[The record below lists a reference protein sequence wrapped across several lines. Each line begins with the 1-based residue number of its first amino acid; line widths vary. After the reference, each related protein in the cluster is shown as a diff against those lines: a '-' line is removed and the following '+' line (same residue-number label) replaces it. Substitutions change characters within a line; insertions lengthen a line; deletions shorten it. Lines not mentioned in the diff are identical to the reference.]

1 MAAANVRRKCRDQRA
16 GLQAGGAASQK
27 KVLAYK
33 PLCTYMYTHTYTH
46 PLTHRPTHIPTV
58 MHSTIFKVY
67 TSISMPCPSQ
77 MVEDKEEG
85 SQVNSASTGC

>member
-16 GLQAGGAASQK
+16 GLQAGSAASQK

-67 TSISMPCPSQ
+67 TSISYALP
-77 MVEDKEEG
+77 
-85 SQVNSASTGC
+85 